1 MAMEKLADTIQ
12 ALRVVRT
19 QCEEKKRRERLQVS
33 KKSTYGAG
41 PSSPAH
47 RKNELK
53 KQNSIHSP
61 KKSVQVS
68 TADFSRGSTADFGR
82 GSTANFGRGSTVP
95 ANFEEG
101 GSKKAG
107 NMKSFGSKSATLPQ
121 RTSTLS

>member
-53 KQNSIHSP
+53 KQLKKTKRPRAP
-61 KKSVQVS
+61 KTFVRVS
-68 TADFSRGSTADFGR
+68 GFA
-82 GSTANFGRGSTVP
+82 
-95 ANFEEG
+95 
-101 GSKKAG
+101 
-107 NMKSFGSKSATLPQ
+107 
-121 RTSTLS
+121 